1 MARRTLLRLLPGF
14 AARLLQGLLV
24 VFAAAT
30 LAFICIELAPGDQ
43 ATALGEQV
51 PLAIR
56 ERVRAL
62 RGLND
67 PLPVQYLRW
76 MRDLVRGDLG
86 WSTAQQRPALPVL
99 LEASTNSLILVV
111 PAFVLSLALGM
122 LLGAWQAVYAGSRRD
137 RWSGRLTLAVY
148 SVPEFWLAFLLILL
162 GHRGLGLPAVGMIDD
177 MHTYMLPWDRVIDRL
192 RHLVL
197 PVTTIALV
205 GIGIFSRYQRSS
217 LHDVLQQPFVR
228 TALAGGLPARRVYW
242 LAWRA
247 ALLPVLT
254 VAGLVLPAFV
264 AGVVV
269 IEQVFLWPGLGHTM
283 LMAVAARD
291 ADVVTGCVIVGSSIT
306 VLGAIG
312 TDVLRRLVDPRLA
325 EQETLSNG
333 APQPVAHSLVQR

>member
-1 MARRTLLRLLPGF
+1 MLRLLPGL
-14 AARLLQGLLV
+14 ATRLLQGLLV
-24 VFAAAT
+24 VFTAAT
-30 LAFICIELAPGDQ
+30 LAFICLELAPGDQ

-51 PLAIR
+51 PLAVR

-76 MRDLVRGDLG
+76 MRDIVRGDFG
-86 WSTAQQRPALPVL
+86 WSVSQQRPALPVL
-99 LEASTNSLILVV
+99 LEASTNSLMLVA
-111 PAFVLSLALGM
+111 PAFVLSLGLGM
-122 LLGAWQAVYAGSRRD
+122 LLGAWQAVHAGTWRD

-148 SVPEFWLAFLLILL
+148 SVPEFWLAFLLILF
-162 GHRGLGLPAVGMIDD
+162 GHGQLGLPAIGMVND
-177 MHTYMLPWDRVIDRL
+177 MHAYYGLLDRL
-192 RHLVL
+192 QDRLAHLVL
-197 PVTTIALV
+197 PVITVTLV

-217 LHDVLQQPFVR
+217 LQDVLQQPFVR
-228 TALAGGLPARRVYW
+228 TALAGGLATPRVRW

-283 LMAVAARD
+283 LMAIAARD
-291 ADVVTGCVIVGSSIT
+291 ADVVTGCVIIGSSIT
-306 VLGAIG
+306 VLGALL
-312 TDVLRRLVDPRLA
+312 TDMLRELVDPRLA
-325 EQETLSNG
+325 TGVSRIEPTE
-333 APQPVAHSLVQR
+333 R